1 MVTKFQ
7 FIKYTFPR
15 FLNENSP
22 DYKSKLVQNW
32 LKNWYDFTLLTYLNP
47 IRKKLSGQNLYENSK
62 KIALILKTHYL
73 NILKEM
79 KGRYNPNMRIRLNP
93 VLNNNSGHTNNN
105 KNKYSFS
112 SFSFTS

>member
-32 LKNWYDFTLLTYLNP
+32 LKNRNYITLSIDLNP
-47 IRKKLSGQNLYENSK
+47 I
-62 KIALILKTHYL
+62 
-73 NILKEM
+73 
-79 KGRYNPNMRIRLNP
+79 
-93 VLNNNSGHTNNN
+93 
-105 KNKYSFS
+105 
-112 SFSFTS
+112 